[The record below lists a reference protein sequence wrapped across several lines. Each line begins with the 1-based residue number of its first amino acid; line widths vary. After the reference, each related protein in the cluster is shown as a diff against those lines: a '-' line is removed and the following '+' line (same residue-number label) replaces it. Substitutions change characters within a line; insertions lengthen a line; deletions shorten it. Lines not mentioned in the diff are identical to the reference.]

1 MIKEFRD
8 DLAFKKDDIA
18 AVRIA
23 GEILN
28 KSTKLDSTEY
38 PEKHRSEIVRNL
50 KKASTKI
57 EKIISKLVK

>member
-1 MIKEFRD
+1 MINGI
-8 DLAFKKDDIA
+8 LAFKKDDIA

-50 KKASTKI
+50 KKANTKI